1 MQIYHY
7 HPDTREYLGHG
18 PADPSPLEPGVW
30 LIPANATGVQ
40 PPTAMDGKIRVW
52 NGSAW
57 AFEDIP
63 APPEP
68 PAPEPEPEPEPEPTL
83 EELFNSKM
91 TAINAGK
98 NRALDAGFLFTTG
111 EGEEA
116 REVLFDSDT
125 KARLA
130 YLELATKLGQDQT
143 YATPWKASRGQ
154 WVVMDAALF
163 MAVQPTYEAHIQSC
177 FFWQAAREQEL
188 AYAYASGDK
197 AAMLAVPTVKN

>member
-1 MQIYHY
+1 MEIYHY
-7 HPDTREYLGHG
+7 HSVTKEYLGSG
-18 PADPSPLEPGVW
+18 LADPSPLEPGVW

-130 YLELATKLGQDQT
+130 YLELATQIQMDPAFST
-143 YATPWKASRGQ
+143 AWKASTGN
-154 WVVMDAALF
+154 WVMMDVALF
-163 MAVQPTYEAHIQSC
+163 TALIPVYRAHVQAC
-177 FFWQAAREQEL
+177 FEWQAAREQEL
-188 AYAYASGDK
+188 AAAYASEDRSG
-197 AAMLAVPTVKN
+197 MMAVSEVM